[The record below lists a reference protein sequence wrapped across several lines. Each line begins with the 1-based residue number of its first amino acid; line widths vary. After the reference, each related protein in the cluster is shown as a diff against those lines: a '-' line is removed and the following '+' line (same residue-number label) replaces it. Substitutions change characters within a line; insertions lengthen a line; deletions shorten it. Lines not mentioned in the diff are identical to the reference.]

1 MTDTTGGAGDEGDGE
16 GTPAAATPPPDRYPE
31 AARAR
36 LLLAY
41 EAYELSELARTA
53 VPVGPHELRRDGTP
67 RTPGAALADAAH
79 VLAAARRLL
88 EAAVVYERLGGAAW
102 QLVGDVLD
110 VPAHSVSERY
120 APAEARFRAGAPE
133 APDRW
138 WRAHVRRAPGEA
150 ARDLDDWVLRH
161 ADGDADPG
169 PAPVSGGL
177 P

>member
-1 MTDTTGGAGDEGDGE
+1 MADTTGGAGDEGE
-16 GTPAAATPPPDRYPE
+16 GTAGTATPSPDLSPQ

-41 EAYELSELARTA
+41 EAYELSELARAA
-53 VPVGPHELRRDGTP
+53 VPVGPRELRPDGTP

-79 VLAAARRLL
+79 VLTAARRLL

-102 QLVGDVLD
+102 QLVGDVLG
-110 VPAHSVSERY
+110 VPARTASERY
-120 APAEARFRAGAPE
+120 APAEARFRAGTPE
-133 APDRW
+133 APERW
-138 WRAHVRRAPGEA
+138 WHAHVRRAPGEA

-169 PAPVSGGL
+169 PAPVSDGL